1 MKSILNV
8 SIRTKNLPGDK
19 GGLLFFLAASE
30 RRKNEMIQDEN
41 RQEKTKSK
49 RRTIN
54 DEQVMLFLPVTLSTK

>member
-30 RRKNEMIQDEN
+30 RRKNEIIQDDN
-41 RQEKTKSK
+41 RQVKTKT
-49 RRTIN
+49 RQRTMS
-54 DEQVMLFLPVTLSTK
+54 DERMMFVLPCC